1 MVAIVAVLTGV
12 AETLGSSA
20 IAAVPI
26 FTNALL
32 LLFMS

>member
-1 MVAIVAVLTGV
+1 MKSDAHAV
-12 AETLGSSA
+12 ETIGSIA

>member
-1 MVAIVAVLTGV
+1 MTSAAHAV
-12 AETLGSSA
+12 ETVGSIA

-32 LLFMS
+32 LFMS